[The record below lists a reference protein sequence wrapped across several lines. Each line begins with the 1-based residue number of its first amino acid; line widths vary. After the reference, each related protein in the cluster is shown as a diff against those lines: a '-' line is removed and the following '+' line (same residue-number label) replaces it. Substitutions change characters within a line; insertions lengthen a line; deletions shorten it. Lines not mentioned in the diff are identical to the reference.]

1 MIFYLRVYGHLEQY
15 NQQSL
20 DWIEIETNKHQV
32 EVVLKELGFPLD
44 EVCFLVKNGQFMS
57 WEDPIEEGNR
67 IELVPPIEGG

>member
-20 DWIEIETNKHQV
+20 DWVKRETNQHQA
-32 EVVLKELGFPLD
+32 EKVLKELGFPLD

-57 WEDPIEEGNR
+57 WEDHIEEEDR